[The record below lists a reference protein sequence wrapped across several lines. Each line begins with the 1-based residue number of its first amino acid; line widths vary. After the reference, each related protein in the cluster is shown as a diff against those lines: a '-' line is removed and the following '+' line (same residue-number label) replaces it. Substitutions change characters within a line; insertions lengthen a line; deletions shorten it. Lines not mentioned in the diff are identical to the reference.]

1 MTAFPKYAEL
11 IPSVGQQ
18 PNEGTSPSTFA
29 LCNESKRLGVW
40 LIGGSIPER
49 EIVDGQEKLYN
60 TCLVINSAGE
70 IVAKHR
76 KVHLFDIDVPGKI
89 KFKESDSLSAGD
101 EVTVAN
107 TPWGG
112 VGVGICY
119 DIRFPELALLMRKKG
134 YLLF

>member
-1 MTAFPKYAEL
+1 MILQIICT
-11 IPSVGQQ
+11 INSV
-18 PNEGTSPSTFA
+18 SVSLYYFI
-29 LCNESKRLGVW
+29 C
-40 LIGGSIPER
+40 IGIPER

-60 TCLVINSAGE
+60 TCLFINSDGD
-70 IVAKHR
+70 IVGKHR

-101 EVTVAN
+101 KVTVVK

-119 DIRFPELALLMRKKG
+119 DIRFPELALLMRKNG
-134 YLLF
+134 